1 MFVSLQ
7 GISQKQYR
15 ISSIISDDCNNSIL
29 YVYDSELGTKLL
41 SVKYEDMTNNLFY
54 DNDERLIKMENY
66 YSDNTS
72 STIEYTYNS
81 KGLLLTVYNKSNGE
95 TINTTSYTY
104 DNQDLL
110 ISLKD
115 NSSYTELKYNNN
127 GLIEEKIVSYFAN
140 ENVVSQNKSV
150 FFYENNKLIKS
161 MSYYKNGNEWQL
173 NPLYIIYEYDALG
186 NCKSISY
193 IQDDNVVYKTD
204 YEFYEDIKY
213 DDVYYFVNPSLVD
226 PEPSYVNA
234 ISKSII
240 SYSNSSP
247 CTNLYTYENLSNSI
261 EEKTS
266 TLHVY
271 PNPVENYVRIKGN
284 DIYRIELLDIYGR
297 ILSIQQIESFVNI
310 DMSKYNVGIYY
321 IKAYN
326 NSGSFTKKIVKK

>member
-1 MFVSLQ
+1 MKKKATINKILSYCILAILLV
-7 GISQKQYR
+7 
-15 ISSIISDDCNNSIL
+15 II
-29 YVYDSELGTKLL
+29 LGTFL
-41 SVKYEDMTNNLFY
+41 VFVRNLFF
-54 DNDERLIKMENY
+54 DSREKQ
-66 YSDNTS
+66 
-72 STIEYTYNS
+72 IEKQESITFDSLEMYKKLGKIRTAS
-81 KGLLLTVYNKSNGE
+81 KDG
-95 TINTTSYTY
+95 IP
-104 DNQDLL
+104 
-110 ISLKD
+110 I
-115 NSSYTELKYNNN
+115 
-127 GLIEEKIVSYFAN
+127 
-140 ENVVSQNKSV
+140 VVSV
-150 FFYENNKLIKS
+150 YFPFD
-161 MSYYKNGNEWQL
+161 KN
-173 NPLYIIYEYDALG
+173 
-186 NCKSISY
+186 
-193 IQDDNVVYKTD
+193 D